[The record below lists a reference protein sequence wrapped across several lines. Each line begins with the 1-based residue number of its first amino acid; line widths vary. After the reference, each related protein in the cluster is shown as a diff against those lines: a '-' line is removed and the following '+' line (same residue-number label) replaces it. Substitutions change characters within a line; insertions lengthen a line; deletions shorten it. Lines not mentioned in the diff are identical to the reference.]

1 MGTPAQDFNSSF
13 GLPKH
18 QCMVGGGKYFLPY
31 SNEKCRE
38 RDGGKERGEERKEWA
53 WVLWLLFVTFKT
65 DEMKYVDTLY
75 FGRRRVIKITLI
87 VVSLTCLN

>member
-38 RDGGKERGEERKEWA
+38 RDGGKERGEERKE
-53 WVLWLLFVTFKT
+53 
-65 DEMKYVDTLY
+65 
-75 FGRRRVIKITLI
+75 
-87 VVSLTCLN
+87 